1 MIRVKIPT
9 PWESQVVKAMFYLTL
24 DEAGFIEKYMALLAG
39 DLYFPCQPVLKVANV
54 AFEDG
59 VIWADVD
66 VSTLPKY
73 KQMKGYNRINEGFFE
88 LVAEC
93 IYGAKAVN
101 DMTVNVDADII
112 NKDNKA
118 VWSSD
123 FISGYLLAI
132 IRMVRSKGGDYI
144 LPKNAVCNRYIDDMI
159 ADKDSPILARD
170 SAIALAERYADLEG
184 FHSIVNRHT
193 EEVSYIW
200 QEIAPDFKQNL
211 SISAGINQRLDTL
224 KTKKRLKHEL
234 LAVIGQAIHKAQ
246 KEVACEC
253 ENSNQ

>member
-9 PWESQVVKAMFYLTL
+9 PWESQVAKAMFYLTV

-39 DLYFPCQPVLKVANV
+39 DLYFPCQPALKVANV

-59 VIWADVD
+59 EIWADVD

-73 KQMKGYNRINEGFFE
+73 KQMKSYDRINEAFFE

-93 IYGAKAVN
+93 IHGAKAVN

-118 VWSSD
+118 VWSSE

-132 IRMVRSKGGDYI
+132 IRMVQSKGSDYL

-159 ADKDSPILARD
+159 ADKESPILARD
-170 SAIALAERYADLEG
+170 SAIALAEKYTDLEG
-184 FHSIVNRHT
+184 FHSIGSRHT
-193 EEVSYIW
+193 EEVSHIW
-200 QEIAPDFKQNL
+200 QELAPDLKQNL
-211 SISAGINQRLDTL
+211 SISSGIQQRLDTL
-224 KTKKRLKHEL
+224 KTKHRLNQDL

-246 KEVACEC
+246 KEAVLAAAD
-253 ENSNQ
+253 Q